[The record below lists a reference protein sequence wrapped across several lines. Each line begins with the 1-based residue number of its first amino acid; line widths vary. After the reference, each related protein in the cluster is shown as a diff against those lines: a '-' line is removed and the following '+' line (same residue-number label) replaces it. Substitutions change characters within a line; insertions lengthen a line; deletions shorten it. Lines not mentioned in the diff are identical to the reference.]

1 MKEKIAALLE
11 RELEKLDR
19 LSKST
24 PDGLELNDVRRID
37 LLIKAY
43 SSYSAAET
51 PKESPPEAPENQST
65 DDLLKALQISK

>member
-43 SSYSAAET
+43 SSYSAADT
-51 PKESPPEAPENQST
+51 PKELPPEAPENQTT
-65 DDLLKALQISK
+65 DDLLKALTKA